1 MKPYLK
7 IAIIAIV
14 LIGLAGAGTGFYLFN
29 KKNRDLLKTRPDFIV
44 SSIDLQKEFETDES
58 AANVK
63 YGNKIIEVSGIIG
76 SVKSGEEEILSVS
89 LNTGSD
95 FSSVICTFPSKA
107 DTSMFTKGSQVT
119 IRGECSGFLMDVLLN
134 NCVIIK

>member
-7 IAIIAIV
+7 TAIIAIV
-14 LIGLAGAGTGFYLFN
+14 LIGLAGAGTGFYFFN
-29 KKNRDLLKTRPDFIV
+29 KKHQDLLKIRPDFII

-58 AANVK
+58 AATAR

-89 LNTGSD
+89 LNTDSG

-107 DTSMFTKGSQVT
+107 DTSMFTKGSRIT

-134 NCVIIK
+134 NCVLVK